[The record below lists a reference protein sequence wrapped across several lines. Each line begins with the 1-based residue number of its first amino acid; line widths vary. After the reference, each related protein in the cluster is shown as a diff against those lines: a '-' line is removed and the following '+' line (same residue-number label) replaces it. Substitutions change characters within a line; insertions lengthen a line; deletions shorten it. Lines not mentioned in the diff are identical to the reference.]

1 MGNAGGMS
9 LFICLIQTCL
19 SQPLDVRTMIGQ
31 GEGKEIREE
40 QIGDSHHKRQS
51 LPVPPGELQSMFLR
65 EGPQSEGSGDMSA
78 LHCSPQ
84 SDTGGETQCG
94 TCWETQLLNLCVLS
108 GCKRKVSNQVI

>member
-1 MGNAGGMS
+1 MS

-51 LPVPPGELQSMFLR
+51 PPVPDGELQGLLLR
-65 EGPQSEGSGDMSA
+65 EGPQREGSGDVGD
-78 LHCSPQ
+78 LHFGPQ
-84 SDTGGETQCG
+84 SDTGGGACG
-94 TCWETQLLNLCVLS
+94 TCWKTRAALNVYFK
-108 GCKRKVSNQVI
+108 GM